1 MVAEVCRIP
10 FGLAMANPLPKQSSS
25 GDEKTFRHGGASAY
39 SVTSDQCRAWQ
50 GKLESFR
57 DGMGCPK
64 EPNRIDT
71 KMKYNL
77 IVAEPGKEAVPYE
90 LNADRVGLGRGPENQ
105 IHVPSEFVSHTH
117 IEFHL
122 VDGDIELQ
130 DLGSKNGTR
139 VNGVNVEGKVK
150 LRDGDRILIG
160 ECIGAHLLMLPDDAD
175 PVEAATK
182 GDAAKQKA
190 ATTYATLDQK
200 IQDLETEVESKQSEA
215 DALGEKI
222 IALSKQH
229 EARKAEFDKLEG
241 SVAELKDQLESKRE
255 AAGENATQEAVAE
268 IQAIEKDILKQTQKI
283 TVLKTDLDKREAEIS
298 ELQSTAKV
306 KVAAPTAPTAP
317 PSGDPAPPPP
327 AKPAGTGATPPPATP
342 PTPTVKPVAPP
353 PAKPATPGAPPAP
366 PAVGSEG
373 AKPPSAP
380 TADPDKPSAPRK
392 PLPIP
397 KRPDS

>member
-1 MVAEVCRIP
+1 MHRVKA
-10 FGLAMANPLPKQSSS
+10 
-25 GDEKTFRHGGASAY
+25 
-39 SVTSDQCRAWQ
+39 
-50 GKLESFR
+50 GKLFR
-57 DGMGCPK
+57 WYLIVEGL
-64 EPNRIDT
+64 ETQRIAT

-117 IEFHL
+117 IEFHR
-122 VDGDIELQ
+122 VDGNIELE

-139 VNGVNVEGKVK
+139 VNGIDVDGKII

-175 PVEAATK
+175 PVEAAPK
-182 GDAAKQKA
+182 GDAAKHKA
-190 ATTYATLDQK
+190 AATYATLDQK

-222 IALSKQH
+222 IALSTQH
-229 EARKAEFDKLEG
+229 ETRKAEFDKLEG
-241 SVAELKDQLESKRE
+241 SVAGLKDQLESKRE
-255 AAGENATQEAVAE
+255 AAGDNATQEAVEE
-268 IQAIEKDILKQTQKI
+268 IAAIEKDILKQTQKI

-306 KVAAPTAPTAP
+306 IVAAPAAPAEAP
-317 PSGDPAPPPP
+317 SDTSVPPP
-327 AKPAGTGATPPPATP
+327 AKPALSSSPQVAPTAPPASAVPAP
-342 PTPTVKPVAPP
+342 PQVAPSAPTIKPVAPP
-353 PAKPATPGAPPAP
+353 ITKPAAPGSPT
-366 PAVGSEG
+366 VKLN
-373 AKPPSAP
+373 KPVPG
-380 TADPDKPSAPRK
+380 KPI
-392 PLPIP
+392 PIP

>member
-1 MVAEVCRIP
+1 MHRVKA
-10 FGLAMANPLPKQSSS
+10 
-25 GDEKTFRHGGASAY
+25 
-39 SVTSDQCRAWQ
+39 
-50 GKLESFR
+50 GKLFR
-57 DGMGCPK
+57 WYLIVEGL
-64 EPNRIDT
+64 ETERIAT

-117 IEFHL
+117 IEFHR
-122 VDGDIELQ
+122 VDGNIELE

-139 VNGVNVEGKVK
+139 VNGIDVDGKII

-175 PVEAATK
+175 PIEAAPK
-182 GDAAKQKA
+182 GDAAKHKA
-190 ATTYATLDQK
+190 AATYTTLDQK

-222 IALSKQH
+222 IALSTQH
-229 EARKAEFDKLEG
+229 ETRKAEFDKLEG
-241 SVAELKDQLESKRE
+241 SVAELRDQLESKRE
-255 AAGENATQEAVAE
+255 AAGDNATQEAVAE
-268 IQAIEKDILKQTQKI
+268 IAAIEKNILKQTQKI

-306 KVAAPTAPTAP
+306 KVAAPADPAEA
-317 PSGDPAPPPP
+317 SSSSPAPPPVAP
-327 AKPAGTGATPPPATP
+327 SA
-342 PTPTVKPVAPP
+342 PTIKPVAPP
-353 PAKPATPGAPPAP
+353 ITKPAAPGSPT
-366 PAVGSEG
+366 VKLN
-373 AKPPSAP
+373 KPVPG
-380 TADPDKPSAPRK
+380 KPI
-392 PLPIP
+392 PIP

>member
-1 MVAEVCRIP
+1 
-10 FGLAMANPLPKQSSS
+10 
-25 GDEKTFRHGGASAY
+25 
-39 SVTSDQCRAWQ
+39 
-50 GKLESFR
+50 
-57 DGMGCPK
+57 
-64 EPNRIDT
+64 
-71 KMKYNL
+71 MKYNL

-117 IEFHL
+117 IEFHR
-122 VDGDIELQ
+122 VDGDIELE

-139 VNGVNVEGKVK
+139 VNGVNVEGKIK

-222 IALSKQH
+222 TALSSQY
-229 EARKAEFDKLEG
+229 EERKAEFDKLEG

-255 AAGENATQEAVAE
+255 AAGDNATQEAVAE

-306 KVAAPTAPTAP
+306 KVAAPK
-317 PSGDPAPPPP
+317 PP
-327 AKPAGTGATPPPATP
+327 AKPAAPSPAASPPPPAAPPAGAAPPAATP

-366 PAVGSEG
+366 PKSKDAS
-373 AKPPSAP
+373 PPAAP
-380 TADPDKPSAPRK
+380 TVKLNKPSPPGK